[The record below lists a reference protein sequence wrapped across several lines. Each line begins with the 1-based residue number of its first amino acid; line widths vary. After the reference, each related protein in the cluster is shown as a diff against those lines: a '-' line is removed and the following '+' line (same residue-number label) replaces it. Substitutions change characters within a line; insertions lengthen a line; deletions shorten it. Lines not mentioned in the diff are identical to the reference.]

1 MNQFITHAG
10 VWKVQP
16 SCVLQII
23 MLIVYKFSRLV
34 PEVDNTQGKGAKLN
48 YLSWEVFVFVW
59 FIMCYIKNHH
69 SSHHEQN
76 NLKSY

>member
-16 SCVLQII
+16 SWVLQII
-23 MLIVYKFSRLV
+23 MLIVYKFSLLV
-34 PEVDNTQGKGAKLN
+34 PEVDNTQEKGAKLN